1 MNMQYQLRRCLK
13 LICFMSLFSLSLSLT
28 QTVYSATYPNR
39 PIRFIVPYPPGGQAD
54 QIARLLAENLTEMS
68 KQAVIVEN
76 KYGAN
81 GIIGTNFVVNSPAD
95 GYTVMILPSG
105 VVAANSMLAKVPYD
119 FGKDLYGVAGLASY
133 PLVLVAHPKTK
144 FTQVS
149 QLIASAK
156 ANPDGLN
163 YASGGAGGGAHLAA
177 EAFKIE
183 TGTRITHIPYK
194 GTGPAVMDT
203 LSGQVSIMFASLP
216 SVIQYIKAGKL
227 NALAVT
233 TKKRAAL
240 LPDVPTLS
248 ESGLPNF
255 DISSWVGVVVPS
267 ATPEDIKSYLSN
279 AISKIIQMPGFLESL
294 KLEGG
299 TPMPMNDMQFD
310 QFVKQ
315 ELVRWAKIVKESGAK
330 IE

>member
-1 MNMQYQLRRCLK
+1 MQCKLRLY
-13 LICFMSLFSLSLSLT
+13 LQFIWFISFLGLSLCST
-28 QTVYSATYPNR
+28 QSVYSATYPNR
-39 PIRFIVPYPPGGQAD
+39 PIRIIVPYPPGGQAD
-54 QIARLLAENLTEMS
+54 QIARLLAEKLTEIT
-68 KQAVIVEN
+68 KQAAFVEN

-81 GIIGTNFVVNSPAD
+81 GVIGTNFVVSSPAD
-95 GYTVMILPSG
+95 GYTLMILPSG

-119 FGKDLYGVAGLASY
+119 LGKDLYGVAGLASY
-133 PLVLVAHPKTK
+133 PLVLVSNPKSK

-156 ANPDGLN
+156 ANPDLLN

-183 TGTRITHIPYK
+183 TGTQITHIPYK

-203 LSGQVSIMFASLP
+203 LGGQVSIMFASLP

-233 TKKRAAL
+233 TKKRTML

-267 ATPEDIKSYLSN
+267 ATPEDIKSFLSN
-279 AISKIIQMPGFLESL
+279 TISKIIQTPGFLESL
-294 KLEGG
+294 KQEGG
-299 TPMPMNDMQFD
+299 TPMPMNDKQFD
-310 QFVKQ
+310 EFVKQ

>member
-1 MNMQYQLRRCLK
+1 MQCKLRQYLQFIWFIS
-13 LICFMSLFSLSLSLT
+13 LIGLSLCST
-28 QTVYSATYPNR
+28 QTAYSATYPNR
-39 PIRFIVPYPPGGQAD
+39 PIRIIVPYPPGGQAD
-54 QIARLLAENLTEMS
+54 QIARLLAEKLTEVT
-68 KQAVIVEN
+68 KQAAFVDN

-81 GIIGTNFVVNSPAD
+81 GVIGTNFVVSSPAD
-95 GYTVMILPSG
+95 GYTLMILPSG

-119 FGKDLYGVAGLASY
+119 LGKDLYGVAGLASY
-133 PLVLVAHPKTK
+133 PLVLVANPKSK

-156 ANPDGLN
+156 ANPDLLN

-183 TGTRITHIPYK
+183 TGTQITHIPYK
-194 GTGPAVMDT
+194 GTGPAVLDT
-203 LSGQVSIMFASLP
+203 LGGQVSVMFASIP
-216 SVIQYIKAGKL
+216 SVIQYIKVGKL

-233 TKKRAAL
+233 TKKRTML

-267 ATPEDIKSYLSN
+267 ATPEDIKSFLSN
-279 AISKIIQMPGFLESL
+279 TISKIIQTPGFLESL
-294 KLEGG
+294 KQEGG
-299 TPMPMNDMQFD
+299 TPMPMNDKQFD
-310 QFVKQ
+310 EFVKQ
-315 ELVRWAKIVKESGAK
+315 ELVRWGKIVKESGAK

>member
-1 MNMQYQLRRCLK
+1 MQYKLRRCLK

-28 QTVYSATYPNR
+28 QTAYSATYPNR
-39 PIRFIVPYPPGGQAD
+39 PIRLIVPYPPGGQAD
-54 QIARLLAENLTEMS
+54 QIARLLAEKLTEMS

-144 FTQVS
+144 FTQ
-149 QLIASAK
+149 

-279 AISKIIQMPGFLESL
+279 AISKIIQTPGFLESL

-299 TPMPMNDMQFD
+299 TPMPMNDKQFD
-310 QFVKQ
+310 EFVKQ